1 MDRLTLNP
9 VKEKDKKESHRDT
22 KRTRWDTKKMDSKAC
37 KEMYWGPRDKLIKV
51 APDIELIYENAAFV
65 STVINGKTFKVGS
78 KSNSMLGDT
87 CASNHFVMSDEA
99 IYDCKD
105 IHESING
112 IDKVPIYA
120 TKVGKL
126 VIAIKSANVTQ
137 VEFIKIF

>member
-1 MDRLTLNP
+1 MHWKSRG
-9 VKEKDKKESHRDT
+9 KK
-22 KRTRWDTKKMDSKAC
+22 
-37 KEMYWGPRDKLIKV
+37 IKV
-51 APDIELIYENAAFV
+51 APEIETIYDNAAFT

-112 IDKVPIYA
+112 IDKVPMYA

-126 VIAIKSANVTQ
+126 VIAIKSANEAPAEVIQ
-137 VEFIKIF
+137 VYKMSNLSLICSRSCSLLLQG